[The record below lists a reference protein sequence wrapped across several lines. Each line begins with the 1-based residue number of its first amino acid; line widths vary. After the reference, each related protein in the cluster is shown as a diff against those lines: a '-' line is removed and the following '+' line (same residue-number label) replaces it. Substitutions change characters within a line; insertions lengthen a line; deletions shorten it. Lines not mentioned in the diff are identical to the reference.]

1 MNKKI
6 IPLYMLIIMQ
16 FLVSFNGLVAQDSID
31 VLAPDGGESINV
43 GSTYSIQWS
52 SVGAIVDVKIEYSM
66 NGGSSWNV
74 IIHSTAN
81 DGAYDWSVPYT
92 TSSDCLVRISDVDG
106 SPVGVSDA
114 SFSIVDD
121 GVPRIIVTSP
131 NGGETLLAESSHEIT
146 WLTTGTVGDVKIEY
160 STDNGTTWADVIAS
174 TENDG
179 SHSWDVP
186 TTVSNQCLVR
196 ISEALDGD
204 PTDTSNSTFS
214 IVTSGTGTLT
224 LIFPNGGETLPG
236 GFAQNI
242 TWTST
247 GSIFSVKLEY
257 STNNGSSWTIIANLT
272 TNDGSYKWTVPS
284 IDSTECLV
292 RVSDAFDKDLMD
304 QSDSVFTIVPA
315 GTPTITVKSPNGG
328 ENFWIGVP
336 QDITW
341 QSTGTIDNVYIE
353 YSTNNGSSWTKIV
366 GATPNDWSYS
376 WNVPNTPSSQ
386 CLVRISDA
394 ADGDP
399 VDVSN
404 SVFTISQPSPSIT
417 VTSPQG
423 GELWQV
429 GSTQNITWTTYLTVG
444 NVKIEYSFNNKS
456 TWTTIAASTAN
467 DGAYSW
473 TIPNT
478 PSSSCFVRISEAA
491 DGVPYHVNTS
501 PFSIVSGSTEP
512 EIGLNRTE
520 LHFGSLKSSTAVTP
534 TQQIIITN
542 SSGFGTLNWQVSGD
556 ASWLRFNP
564 TVGTHF
570 GVINVSVYPLGQ
582 AVGTHSGTI
591 TISSTNASNSPQT
604 VDVTLTVY
612 AALSDKGPFGS
623 FETPVDGSTVMS
635 SIPVT
640 GWVLDDIGVE
650 RVTIWRDAVQG
661 GGSSQVYIG
670 DAILVEGARPDV
682 EQLYSSYP
690 MSYKAGWGYMMLTNF
705 LPNGGNGTF
714 KLYAYAED
722 GSGHDVLLGTKTI
735 TCDNAHA
742 VKPFGAIDTPKQGG
756 EASGSSFRNHGWV
769 LTPMPNKIPVNGS
782 TIFVYIDGQSLGHP
796 NYNLSRTDVAA
807 LFPGYANSSGPG
819 AYFDFDTTT
828 YSNGIHTIQWVATD
842 NAGNADGIGSRY
854 FSIQNLAGRPAH
866 HTEHRGGYRR
876 LPALSQIPIDYT
888 GPVGIIKGYRKDV
901 EPQQIYPDAN
911 GIINVEIKELERIK
925 IGLFPGTI
933 GTLPSMRWVGYQL
946 VGSQLRALPIGST
959 LDVDKGVFYW
969 QTGPGFLGKYRL
981 IFFVE
986 SETEILRKDF
996 QLTITPKF
1004 D

>member
-1 MNKKI
+1 
-6 IPLYMLIIMQ
+6 MQ

-31 VLAPDGGESINV
+31 VLAPDGGENINV

-52 SVGAIVDVKIEYSM
+52 SVGAIVDVKIEYSI

-74 IIHSTAN
+74 IIHSTTN
-81 DGAYDWSVPYT
+81 DGDYNWSVPYT
-92 TSSDCLVRISDVDG
+92 TSSDCFVRISDVDG

-131 NGGETLLAESSHEIT
+131 NGGETLVAESSHEIT
-146 WLTTGTVGDVKIEY
+146 WLTTGTVGNVKIEY

-186 TTVSNQCLVR
+186 KTVSDQCLVR
-196 ISEALDGD
+196 ISEASDGN

-224 LIFPNGGETLPG
+224 LTFPNGGETLPG
-236 GFAQNI
+236 GFAQTI

-247 GSIFSVKLEY
+247 GSIFNVKLEY
-257 STNNGSSWTIIANLT
+257 STNNGSSWSIIANLT

-292 RVSDAFDKDLMD
+292 RVSDAFDGDPMD
-304 QSDSVFTIVPA
+304 QSDSVFSIVPA
-315 GTPTITVKSPNGG
+315 GTPTITVTSPNGG
-328 ENFWIGVP
+328 ENFGIGVP

-341 QSTGTIDNVYIE
+341 KSTGTIDNVCIE
-353 YSTNNGSSWTKIV
+353 YSINNGSSWTKIV
-366 GATPNDWSYS
+366 GTTPNDWAYT
-376 WNVPNTPSSQ
+376 WIVPNTPSSQ

-404 SVFTISQPSPSIT
+404 SVFNITQPVPSIT
-417 VTSPQG
+417 ITSPQG
-423 GELWQV
+423 GEFWQV

-467 DGAYSW
+467 DGSYSW

-501 PFSIVSGSTEP
+501 PFSIVSGSVEP

-520 LHFGSLKSSTAVTP
+520 LHFGSLKSSSAITP
-534 TQQIIITN
+534 AQQIIITN

-564 TVGTHF
+564 PVGTHF
-570 GVINVSVYPLGQ
+570 GVINVSVYPLAQ

-591 TISSTNASNSPQT
+591 TISSSNASNSPQT
-604 VDVTLTVY
+604 VNVTLTVY

-650 RVTIWRDAVQG
+650 HVTLWRNAVQG
-661 GGSSQVYIG
+661 EGSGQVYIG
-670 DAILVEGARPDV
+670 DAVFVEGARPDV

-714 KLYAYAED
+714 KFYAYAED

-756 EASGSSFRNHGWV
+756 EASGSSFRNFGWV

-782 TIFVYIDGQSLGHP
+782 TIFVYIDGLSLGNP
-796 NYNLSRTDVAA
+796 NYNLSRPDVTA

-866 HTEHRGGYRR
+866 HAEHRSGYHR
-876 LPALSQIPIDYT
+876 LPALSQIPIDYS
-888 GPVGIIKGYRKDV
+888 GPVGIIKGHRKDV
-901 EPQQIYPDAN
+901 EPQQIYPDAK
-911 GIINVEIKELERIK
+911 GIINYAIKELERIE
-925 IGLFPGTI
+925 IRLFPDNMGAP
-933 GTLPSMRWVGYQL
+933 LSMSWVGYQL
-946 VGSQLRALPIGST
+946 VGSQLRPLPIGST
-959 LDVDKGVFYW
+959 LDIDKGVFYW
-969 QTGPGFLGKYRL
+969 QSGPGFFGIYQL

-986 SETEILRKDF
+986 SETEILRKDIQIF
-996 QLTITPKF
+996 ITPKF
-1004 D
+1004 DKK